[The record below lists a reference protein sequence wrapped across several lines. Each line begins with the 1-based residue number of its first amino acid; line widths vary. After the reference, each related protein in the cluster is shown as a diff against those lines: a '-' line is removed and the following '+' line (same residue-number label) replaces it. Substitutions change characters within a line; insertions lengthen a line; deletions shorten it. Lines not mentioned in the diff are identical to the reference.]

1 MIQLHRG
8 VALAVLATMPA
19 ESIDS
24 IVTDPPYGLSRE
36 PDAAEVLRHWLSGD
50 DYEHGGGGFMGKSW
64 DSFVPGPAVWKEC
77 LRVLKPGGHLVCFA
91 GSRTVDLMGMAIR
104 LGGFE
109 IRDQLQWLY
118 GSGFPKS
125 LSVHKATVKAV
136 ESRYGSAR
144 CTCLDGGA
152 GVLVG
157 DDAGRRGGDED
168 RPERDGGVPPTEG
181 AGGSDLPI
189 HQGSDD
195 DSVRE
200 LRHADG
206 EEVQGPAPLP
216 AAVLLD
222 GVRGSGAEAA
232 GHGHASVRAGM
243 EEPSS
248 GDPQA
253 GPRVPVV
260 WSQAQEVDRTACPP
274 SGAVPVRGDE
284 PLGELGGAVRDVSPQ
299 DRGDHDAGVGVD
311 PGRSEPRRTILDDHG
326 GGRAAMAAVCSWCGL
341 PDPAWLMSL
350 EPLGTALKPAHEPI
364 ILARKPL
371 SVDGRKATVADNVL
385 AHGTGALNIDATRIG
400 TEARYNPPAANV
412 AGGNALMMGVYGMPQ
427 NVDGRWPANVVLGH
441 HEDCVQVGT
450 APDTFGGGASMS
462 KTGDATVEFGGGYQ
476 SGDGFVGRE
485 VEVPIFDC
493 HPDCAAGM
501 LDSQTGTLKSGARK
515 AGTYTTRAEGGVY
528 APWEPKPL
536 PPLSGD
542 SGGASRFFYC
552 AKTAKSERNAGLPEG
567 MKNDHPTVKPVALM
581 EWLVRMVTPP
591 GGTVLDPFCG
601 SGTTMVAAERL
612 GFDGI
617 GIDRDDDDKYLA
629 IARHRVRHAS
639 ELEYEAGQSPPPAPS
654 PVPTDDSGVLDLFPE
669 AHREGRR
676 GVCHDIGS
684 RPLRG
689 L

>member
-1 MIQLHRG
+1 MIELHRG
-8 VALAVLATMPA
+8 TAIAVLASMPD
-19 ESIDS
+19 ESVDA
-24 IVTDPPYGLSRE
+24 IVTDPPYGLSKE
-36 PDAAEVLRHWLSGD
+36 PDIAEVLTHWLAGD

-64 DSFVPGPAVWKEC
+64 DSFVPGPSVWKEC
-77 LRVLKPGGHLVCFA
+77 LRVLKPGGHLLCFA

-206 EEVQGPAPLP
+206 EEVQGSAPLP

-253 GPRVPVV
+253 GPRVPIV

-341 PDPAWLMSL
+341 PDPAWLMRL

-371 SVDGRKATVADNVL
+371 EVDGRKATVADNVL
-385 AHGTGALNIDATRIG
+385 THGTGAINVDATRVAAESRPNHVADYKD
-400 TEARYNPPAANV
+400 TENNV
-412 AGGNALMMGVYGMPQ
+412 FAGRMNGSLAGGSKVEGVT
-427 NVDGRWPANVVLGH
+427 DLGRWPANVILDPEAGGVLD
-441 HEDCVQVGT
+441 E
-450 APDTFGGGASMS
+450 
-462 KTGDATVEFGGGYQ
+462 Q
-476 SGDGFVGRE
+476 SGTSTSRGGFTPG
-485 VEVPIFDC
+485 
-493 HPDCAAGM
+493 
-501 LDSQTGTLKSGARK
+501 STGTMGARK
-515 AGTYTTRAEGGVY
+515 GRYGAAAGEVSDRTMTGF
-528 APWEPKPL
+528 
-536 PPLSGD
+536 GD

-552 AKTAKSERNAGLPEG
+552 AKTAKSERNAGLPVG

>member
-8 VALAVLATMPA
+8 VALEVLAGMA
-19 ESIDS
+19 DGSVDA

-36 PDAAEVLRHWLSGD
+36 PDAAEVLRHWLAGD

-77 LRVLKPGGHLVCFA
+77 LRVLKPGGHLLCFA

-104 LGGFE
+104 LAGFE

-136 ESRYGSAR
+136 ESRHGSAR

-206 EEVQGPAPLP
+206 EEVQGSAPLP

-253 GPRVPVV
+253 GPQVPIV
-260 WSQAQEVDRTACPP
+260 WSQAQGVDRTACPP
-274 SGAVPVRGDE
+274 SGAVPARGDE

-371 SVDGRKATVADNVL
+371 RVDGRKATVAKNVL
-385 AHGTGALNIDATRIG
+385 THGTGAINIDATRVDGGSRPLREWDYKETDNNVYVGRG
-400 TEARYNPPAANV
+400 TGRWL
-412 AGGNALMMGVYGMPQ
+412 GGSKAVGETTQ
-427 NVDGRWPANVVLGH
+427 GRWPANVILDPEAGGVLD
-441 HEDCVQVGT
+441 E
-450 APDTFGGGASMS
+450 
-462 KTGDATVEFGGGYQ
+462 
-476 SGDGFVGRE
+476 
-485 VEVPIFDC
+485 
-493 HPDCAAGM
+493 
-501 LDSQTGTLKSGARK
+501 QTGTLTSGKPAGGDGPHLAK
-515 AGTYTTRAEGGVY
+515 ASVGVGGGAALEGSADGSLRSEGVEY
-528 APWEPKPL
+528 HL
-536 PPLSGD
+536 YGD

-567 MKNDHPTVKPVALM
+567 MRNDHPTVKPVALM

-639 ELEYEAGQSPPPAPS
+639 ELEYEAGRPTSPPAPTPA
-654 PVPTDDSGVLDLFPE
+654 PVDDSGVLDLFP
-669 AHREGRR
+669 
-676 GVCHDIGS
+676 D
-684 RPLRG
+684 L
-689 L
+689 

>member
-1 MIQLHRG
+1 MIELHRG
-8 VALAVLATMPA
+8 TAIAVLASMPD
-19 ESIDS
+19 ESVDA
-24 IVTDPPYGLSRE
+24 IVTDPPYGLSKE
-36 PDAAEVLRHWLSGD
+36 PDIAEVLTHWLAGD

-64 DSFVPGPAVWKEC
+64 DSFVPGPSVWKEC
-77 LRVLKPGGHLVCFA
+77 LRVLKPGGHLLCFA
-91 GSRTVDLMGMAIR
+91 GSRTVDLMGIAIR

-206 EEVQGPAPLP
+206 EEVQGSAPLP

-253 GPRVPVV
+253 GPRVPIV

-341 PDPAWLMSL
+341 PDPAWLMRL

-371 SVDGRKATVADNVL
+371 GVDGRKATVADNVL
-385 AHGTGALNIDATRIG
+385 THGTGAINVDATRVAAESRPNHVADYKD
-400 TEARYNPPAANV
+400 TENNV
-412 AGGNALMMGVYGMPQ
+412 FASRMNGSLAGGSKVEGVT
-427 NVDGRWPANVVLGH
+427 DLGRWPANVILDPEAGGVLD
-441 HEDCVQVGT
+441 E
-450 APDTFGGGASMS
+450 
-462 KTGDATVEFGGGYQ
+462 
-476 SGDGFVGRE
+476 
-485 VEVPIFDC
+485 
-493 HPDCAAGM
+493 
-501 LDSQTGTLKSGARK
+501 QTGTLKSGARK

-552 AKTAKSERNAGLPEG
+552 AKTSKSERNAGLPDG
-567 MKNDHPTVKPVALM
+567 VKNEHPTVKPVALM